1 MFILKKKYYF
11 IIESIKDI
19 QLSNIKKT
27 EKINIIYRNKNTE
40 DNILELLNF
49 RKICKTKKIK
59 LYVSLQ
65 ISKS

>member
-27 EKINIIYRNKNTE
+27 DKINIIYRNKSTE
-40 DNILELLNF
+40 DDILELFNF
-49 RKICKTKKIK
+49 RKICIIV
-59 LYVSLQ
+59 LLLC
-65 ISKS
+65 